1 MKGHLVMGAK
11 EAAALYTDC
20 KNGFVDSPVLPAMRS
35 ISAGLRALSASC
47 ASTTISY
54 VMLIEKRQNAR
65 VSHGVW
71 PHTPGN

>member
-1 MKGHLVMGAK
+1 MKGHLVMSAK
-11 EAAALYTDC
+11 EAATLCTGR
-20 KNGFVDSPVLPAMRS
+20 KNGFVDSPILLAVRP

-47 ASTTISY
+47 AFPTTSY
-54 VMLIEKRQNAR
+54 VMLIGKRQNAR